1 MKARISRGTTSR
13 RTAFGEGLRDLR
25 DLRDAREARETLRGK
40 VGKVE

>member
-25 DLRDAREARETLRGK
+25 EAREARETLRGK
-40 VGKVE
+40 VGKVGKVE